1 MIWKDIM
8 LTSYEQPLFNW
19 KQTLS
24 GIDVE
29 KFKRQYLDPASGYV
43 GVVRCPDRE
52 KCSPH
57 ECCGLNIRD
66 LSSGTTACCSQRF
79 SGPRIPVSQEDVTR
93 YGLSHPRFH
102 AELCRQLGLELSSTA
117 MGDFF
122 WELGTYK
129 RGTGRFLPVYISY
142 YITQAQLTEKLKDLL
157 VDPKVQFALVL
168 FDHSMISRP
177 MAKILENRKCICI
190 SMQEL
195 FALNPDSTLKL
206 LTVPEHIFN
215 IYKEEAPVLQQ
226 TFQCESGTRWSDIH
240 LKYKDGETISIW
252 KRGSEAHP
260 FSYMALNMADA
271 RTRKPNKAFNLL
283 CEMLKIECDTLPVP
297 AKTDPHYSE
306 LVQRK
311 KELNT
316 ALKNFFSGV
325 EDGDPV
331 VYDRSTFSYRIKMQV
346 KSLSPIL

>member
-102 AELCRQLGLELSSTA
+102 AELCRKT
-117 MGDFF
+117 
-122 WELGTYK
+122 
-129 RGTGRFLPVYISY
+129 LPGGI
-142 YITQAQLTEKLKDLL
+142 AG
-157 VDPKVQFALVL
+157 
-168 FDHSMISRP
+168 
-177 MAKILENRKCICI
+177 KC
-190 SMQEL
+190 
-195 FALNPDSTLKL
+195 
-206 LTVPEHIFN
+206 LTVDDKRRRFSIHFLYPQGSTQPPLLEGSFGVRFHHHR
-215 IYKEEAPVLQQ
+215 AGVCL
-226 TFQCESGTRWSDIH
+226 TRQCLDRRHTKH
-240 LKYKDGETISIW
+240 SI
-252 KRGSEAHP
+252 
-260 FSYMALNMADA
+260 
-271 RTRKPNKAFNLL
+271 
-283 CEMLKIECDTLPVP
+283 
-297 AKTDPHYSE
+297 
-306 LVQRK
+306 
-311 KELNT
+311 
-316 ALKNFFSGV
+316 
-325 EDGDPV
+325 
-331 VYDRSTFSYRIKMQV
+331 
-346 KSLSPIL
+346 